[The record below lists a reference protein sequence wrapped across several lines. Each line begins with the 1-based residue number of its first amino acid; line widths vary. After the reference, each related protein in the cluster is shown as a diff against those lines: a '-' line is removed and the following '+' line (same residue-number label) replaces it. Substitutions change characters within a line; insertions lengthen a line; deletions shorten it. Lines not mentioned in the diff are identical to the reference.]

1 MCTSIRKTV
10 VVVVAA
16 LTLVFAPSSVFAWGA
31 AAHRYIMRRAI
42 DLLPPDIRPFFAD
55 HRDELIMRVND
66 PDLWRVAG
74 FEDDPNHFMNF
85 GMSELGPYPFAA
97 LPRDLDKAMEKF
109 GMPMLKRIGML
120 PWREAEEFGN
130 LRRAFEGF
138 KDGSPYAA
146 GNAVLFASVAAHY
159 IQDAHQPLHA
169 SNNYDG
175 QLTNQRGV
183 HARFETALFE
193 RFESR
198 LTITPSAATP
208 MTHPRDAA
216 FDALLAS
223 YQLVPQ
229 VLQADKDAVAGKEA
243 YDDDYFEKF
252 FAKVRPTLEE
262 RLGGAITATASL
274 LWGAWEQAGRP
285 RLKNDTPRA
294 IEKVRGPNTPSA
306 KR

>member
-1 MCTSIRKTV
+1 M
-10 VVVVAA
+10 
-16 LTLVFAPSSVFAWGA
+16 G
-31 AAHRYIMRRAI
+31 RAI
-42 DLLPPDIRPFFAD
+42 DLLPPEIRPFFAA
-55 HRDELIMRVND
+55 HRDELILRVND

-74 FEDDPNHFMNF
+74 FDDDPNHFMNL
-85 GMSELGPYPFAA
+85 GMSELGPFPFSA
-97 LPRDLDKAMEKF
+97 LPRDLDAAIEKF
-109 GMPMLKRIGML
+109 GMPMLKRIGLL

-175 QLTNQRGV
+175 QLTNQRGG

-198 LTITPSAATP
+198 LTITPSAPSP
-208 MTHPRDAA
+208 MMHPRDAA

-223 YQLVPQ
+223 YQLVPR
-229 VLQADKDAVAGKEA
+229 VLQADKDAVVGKQT

-252 FAKVRPTLEE
+252 FAAVRPVLEE
-262 RLGGAITATASL
+262 RLAGAMTATTSL
-274 LWGAWEQAGRP
+274 LWGAWDLAGRP
-285 RLKNDTPRA
+285 GLRDDRPRVL
-294 IEKVRGPNTPSA
+294 EKVRQPH
-306 KR
+306 RQ

>member
-1 MCTSIRKTV
+1 
-10 VVVVAA
+10 
-16 LTLVFAPSSVFAWGA
+16 
-31 AAHRYIMRRAI
+31 
-42 DLLPPDIRPFFAD
+42 
-55 HRDELIMRVND
+55 MRVND

-74 FEDDPNHFMNF
+74 FEDDPNHFMNL
-85 GMSELGPYPFAA
+85 GMIELGPFPFTA
-97 LPRDLDKAMEKF
+97 LPRDLDAAIEKF
-109 GMPMLKRIGML
+109 GMPMLKRVGML

-130 LRRAFEGF
+130 LQRAFEGF

-198 LTITPSAATP
+198 LTITPQAPTP

-229 VLQADKDAVAGKEA
+229 VLQADKDAGAGKAA
-243 YDDDYFEKF
+243 YDDDYFERF

-274 LWGAWEQAGRP
+274 VWGAWDQAGRP
-285 RLKNDTPRA
+285 PLKNDRHLVP
-294 IEKVRGPNTPSA
+294 EKVR
-306 KR
+306 REQRQ